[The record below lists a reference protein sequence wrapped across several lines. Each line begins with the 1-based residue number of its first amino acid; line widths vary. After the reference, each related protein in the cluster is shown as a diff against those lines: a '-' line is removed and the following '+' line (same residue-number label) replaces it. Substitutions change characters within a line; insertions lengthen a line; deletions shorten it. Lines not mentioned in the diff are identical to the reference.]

1 MIEQDILIQ
10 EGINLLLTGMV
21 IVFTFLVLLII
32 SVNVLRLFFSSSIQD
47 NGFTQ
52 NAGNSSA
59 QVKNEIHHK
68 IIKEVLGGM
77 RS

>member
-32 SVNVLRLFFSSSIQD
+32 SVNILRVFFSSSVQD
-47 NGFTQ
+47 NGLSH
-52 NAGNSSA
+52 NARNSSV
-59 QVKNEIHHK
+59 QIKNETHHK

-77 RS
+77 RA

>member
-10 EGINLLLTGMV
+10 DGINLLLTGMV

-32 SVNVLRLFFSSSIQD
+32 SVNILRVFFSSSFQD
-47 NGFTQ
+47 NGVSDNT
-52 NAGNSSA
+52 GNSSV
-59 QVKNEIHHK
+59 QIKNETHHK

-77 RS
+77 RA

>member
-47 NGFTQ
+47 NGFTHK
-52 NAGNSSA
+52 AGNSSA

>member
-1 MIEQDILIQ
+1 MIERDILIQ

-21 IVFTFLVLLII
+21 IVFTFLILLII
-32 SVNVLRLFFSSSIQD
+32 SVSILRVFFSSSIQD
-47 NGFTQ
+47 NGLSH
-52 NAGNSSA
+52 NASNSSA

-68 IIKEVLGGM
+68 IIKEVLGGI

>member
-32 SVNVLRLFFSSSIQD
+32 SVNILRVFFSSSFQD
-47 NGFTQ
+47 NGVSDNT
-52 NAGNSSA
+52 GKSSV
-59 QVKNEIHHK
+59 QIKNETHHK

-77 RS
+77 RT

>member
-1 MIEQDILIQ
+1 MIEQDILIH

-32 SVNVLRLFFSSSIQD
+32 SVNILRVFFSSSFQD
-47 NGFTQ
+47 NGVSHNT
-52 NAGNSSA
+52 GNSSV
-59 QVKNEIHHK
+59 QIKNETHHK

-77 RS
+77 RA

>member
-32 SVNVLRLFFSSSIQD
+32 SVYILRVFFSSSVQD
-47 NGFTQ
+47 NGLSHNTS
-52 NAGNSSA
+52 NSS
-59 QVKNEIHHK
+59 VLIKNETHHK
-68 IIKEVLGGM
+68 IINEVLGGM
-77 RS
+77 RA